1 MLLTSEAA
9 TGGALQK
16 KFFLEFR
23 NIQRKTPVLELQ
35 VFPAFI
41 AKFLRTP
48 ILLAKVAS
56 IIFQNN
62 FTEIVVL
69 NLF

>member
-1 MLLTSEAA
+1 MLLTPEAA

-16 KFFLEFR
+16 KFFLKFC
-23 NIQRKTPVLELQ
+23 NIQRKTPALELK
-35 VFPAFI
+35 VFPLSI

-48 ILLAKVAS
+48 IVLAKVAS

-62 FTEIVVL
+62 FPETVAL

>member
-1 MLLTSEAA
+1 MLLISDAA
-9 TGGALQK
+9 TGGVVQK
-16 KFFLEFR
+16 TFFLEFR
-23 NIQRKTPVLELQ
+23 NIQGKAPVLELQ

-62 FTEIVVL
+62 FPETVKL

>member
-16 KFFLEFR
+16 MFFLGFR

-41 AKFLRTP
+41 AKF
-48 ILLAKVAS
+48 
-56 IIFQNN
+56 
-62 FTEIVVL
+62 
-69 NLF
+69 

>member
-16 KFFLEFR
+16 TFFLEFC

-41 AKFLRTP
+41 AKFLRAP

-62 FTEIVVL
+62 FPETVAL

>member
-1 MLLTSEAA
+1 MLLTPEAA

-16 KFFLEFR
+16 KFFLKFC
-23 NIQRKTPVLELQ
+23 NIQRKTPALELK
-35 VFPAFI
+35 VFPVSI

-62 FTEIVVL
+62 FTETVVL